1 MYYISL
7 KACSVKGCSKQVV
20 TNRYHATPNTVTI
33 PSNQQWS
40 VLALSLTIVGLF
52 AAILVGFV
60 VTVVAINR
68 YRAKQK
74 RKEQRYKYFTVNRI
88 K

>member
-7 KACSVKGCSKQVV
+7 KAC
-20 TNRYHATPNTVTI
+20 
-33 PSNQQWS
+33 
-40 VLALSLTIVGLF
+40 
-52 AAILVGFV
+52 V